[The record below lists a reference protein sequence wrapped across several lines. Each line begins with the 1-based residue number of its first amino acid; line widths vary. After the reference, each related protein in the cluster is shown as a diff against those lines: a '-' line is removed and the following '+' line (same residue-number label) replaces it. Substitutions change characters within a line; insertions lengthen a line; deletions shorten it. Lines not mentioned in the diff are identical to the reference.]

1 MEDTWKEPPEEA
13 FAWTKQVSETPD
25 NPTYIEIEFQQGIPV
40 SINGTLMNGLELID
54 YLHHLAG
61 ENGVGR
67 IDHVENRLIGI
78 KSREVYESPAAVVL
92 HIAHRALETL
102 TLGKDQ
108 ARMKE
113 VIALEYADV
122 VYNGLWYTAH
132 KQNLDAYV
140 SSTQEYVTGKV
151 RLKLYKGNCIVVGRK
166 SNYSIYSY
174 DLATYDS
181 ADQFDHEAAEGFI
194 KIYGLPVRTQSRV
207 HKQRLK

>member
-1 MEDTWKEPPEEA
+1 
-13 FAWTKQVSETPD
+13 
-25 NPTYIEIEFQQGIPV
+25 
-40 SINGTLMNGLELID
+40 MNGLELID